1 MISHKNRGGFLER
14 VIHISNKQYAE
25 RNLALIQK
33 IPTPTSINTRKG
45 TARYSEKSTVDFT
58 GVSLG
63 TFIAFDAK
71 ETRSKNFPF
80 NRLQPH
86 QRTYLKDAYKQKG
99 EAFILI
105 LFTQTNALYKLS
117 IKEYEELKQTLDR
130 KSIPLKWFEENKR
143 DIKSKNGVYYDYLN
157 IADKYY

>member
-86 QRTYLKDAYKQKG
+86 QETYLKEAHRQKG
-99 EAFILI
+99 DAFILI
-105 LFTQTNALYKLS
+105 LFTQSNALYKLS
-117 IKEYEELKQTLDR
+117 ITEYVELRQTLDR
-130 KSIPLKWFEENKR
+130 KSIPLEWFEQHKR
-143 DIKSKNGVYYDYLN
+143 EIKSKNGVYYDYLN
-157 IADKYY
+157 IADKYF